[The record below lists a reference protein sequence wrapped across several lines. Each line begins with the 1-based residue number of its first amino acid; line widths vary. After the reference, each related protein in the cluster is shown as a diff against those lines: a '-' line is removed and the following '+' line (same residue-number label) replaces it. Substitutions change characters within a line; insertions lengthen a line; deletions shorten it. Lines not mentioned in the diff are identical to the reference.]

1 MDTVKIAPGQ
11 TDDLTG
17 YQINLSSDHAY
28 IHKGLGF
35 TLSAESP
42 SVAAAATY
50 AVALQIPD
58 GIYVHIRPTKWSS
71 TANIG
76 ELKLFEGSTFTSG
89 SALTP
94 NNRNRNSKKASKV
107 TVTGGVTATNTSATL
122 LINETVGTGGSPAML
137 GGGGGGQNDEWVLR
151 PNRTYVF
158 QFENIGATT
167 ATVFYFDF
175 FWYEESAG

>member
-1 MDTVKIAPGQ
+1 MESVQVAPNQVDGI
-11 TDDLTG
+11 TG
-17 YQINLSSDHAY
+17 YQVNLTSDHAY
-28 IHKGLGF
+28 IHQGIGF
-35 TLSAESP
+35 TISNESP

-50 AVALQIPD
+50 AVALVIPD
-58 GIYVHIRPTKWSS
+58 GVFVHLRPTKWST
-71 TANIG
+71 TANLG

-94 NNRNRNSKKASKV
+94 VNRNRNVKRLSKV
-107 TVTGGVTATNTSATL
+107 AVTGGVTATNTAAVL
-122 LINETVGTGGSPAML
+122 LYNETAGTGGNPSAR
-137 GGGGGGQNDEWVLR
+137 GGGGASQNDEWVLR